1 MEETAAR
8 VVPNI
13 LSLAGVD
20 PSGGAGLLADIK
32 TISALGGYA
41 CGAVTA
47 LTVQNTRGV
56 SGVRIMSGDFVS
68 AQLESVLSDIRIDA
82 VKIGMLGNGEVI
94 EAAAA
99 TLRNH
104 PVKHIVL
111 DTILVST
118 SGSPLLEPVATG
130 VLIRKLLPLCT
141 VFTPNLP
148 EATVLLGDRA
158 RADEVDM
165 EDTARRLWDL
175 AGGGPTVYLK
185 GGHLPGNRMV
195 DLVFDGKEVR
205 RYESSRVKTEN
216 THGTGCALSSAIA
229 ALLPQRRSAWEAYSE
244 AHDYLHGAIQAA
256 DRLSVGSGHG
266 PVNHFWQQ

>member
-8 VVPNI
+8 IVPNI

-68 AQLESVLSDIRIDA
+68 AQMESVLSDIRIDA
-82 VKIGMLGNGEVI
+82 VKIGMLGNCEVI
-94 EAAAA
+94 EAAAGI
-99 TLRNH
+99 LRDH
-104 PVKHIVL
+104 PVKHVVL
-111 DTILVST
+111 DTILAST
-118 SGSPLLEPVATG
+118 SGTPLLEPEAVG

-148 EATVLLGDRA
+148 EAAILLGDETP
-158 RADEVDM
+158 ADEGGM
-165 EDTARRLWDL
+165 ENTARRLWNL
-175 AGGGPTVYLK
+175 AGCGPTVYLK
-185 GGHLPGNRMV
+185 GGHLSGDRMV

-216 THGTGCALSSAIA
+216 MHGTGCALSSAIA
-229 ALLPQRRSAWEAYSE
+229 ALLPQRCSAWEAFSD
-244 AHDYLHGAIQAA
+244 AHDYLRGAIQAA

-266 PVNHFWQQ
+266 PVNHFWQK